1 MTAGVGAEKELTEPP
16 QPKHIENNVERILTK
31 ICVAEHVSEERPG
44 MHKEVVEVG
53 GQGKP
58 MGPTVAAP
66 HEEHANEFPKLR
78 EQKDHY
84 GDVDEF
90 AVDGKSLVFDH
101 KSESHTFVMFP

>member
-1 MTAGVGAEKELTEPP
+1 MK
-16 QPKHIENNVERILTK
+16 RILAK
-31 ICVAEHVSEERPG
+31 VCVAEHVGEERPG

-58 MGPTVAAP
+58 MGPAVAAP
-66 HEEHANEFPKLR
+66 DEEYANEFPKLR

-84 GDVDEF
+84 GDIDEF

-101 KSESHTFVMFP
+101 KSESHAFVMFP

>member
-1 MTAGVGAEKELTEPP
+1 
-16 QPKHIENNVERILTK
+16 
-31 ICVAEHVSEERPG
+31 

-58 MGPTVAAP
+58 MCPVVATP
-66 HEEHANEFPKLR
+66 NEEYTNEFPKLCK
-78 EQKDHY
+78 QKGHY

-101 KSESHTFVMFP
+101 KSESRTFVMFP